1 MLIGIAAMVTNKSEL
16 HASWRVLMDHMPPSA
31 SSVLQTDK
39 GCLPIAQAAIGI
51 CIGAYRYEVMRC
63 STPKLDHYSSSF
75 NSCH

>member
-1 MLIGIAAMVTNKSEL
+1 
-16 HASWRVLMDHMPPSA
+16 MDHMPPSA

-51 CIGAYRYEVMRC
+51 CVGAYRYEVMRC